1 MRVDD
6 LDVDVLILDA
16 IVLLMLLSVSPRR
29 CEWRTLEGRLRGCRQ
44 ESVDGDDEELE
55 GVQSILMEYPHTSR
69 LQTNTHTQLYQVSTV
84 YTLPS
89 PQ

>member
-6 LDVDVLILDA
+6 LDVDVLMLILDA

-44 ESVDGDDEELE
+44 ESVVDDDDEELE
-55 GVQSILMEYPHTSR
+55 GVQSILMEYPDTSR
-69 LQTNTHTQLYQVSTV
+69 LQTNTHTQL
-84 YTLPS
+84 
-89 PQ
+89 